1 MNSEIIATN
10 SEVQS
15 LDNILLPV
23 KETIETLQKGENILV
38 EAGNQIS
45 LLKYESAQ
53 VGSQDPLRVR
63 MNRHTSITCL
73 GNLFRNDPND
83 PYTHKDP
90 SKRITAKAR
99 AEILGTH
106 RIDFTLDD
114 EFGIYLPSADSHTDL
129 YLTLANKFGDGRV
142 EKLFDNITVVADES
156 LLVRRLQEITRPQ
169 YFEQNV
175 VPFLESRTTDL
186 EMPKWILNGNFLTGL
201 VKMIKG
207 SPDSRKPNYGRF
219 NMSVAHDWLSNVAKY
234 LEHGD
239 FVYVGS
245 KEEVYLLGVAKDD
258 DGSLYMQGTYTTS
271 SKPMLWF
278 SNNYLGHMSKSD
290 MQRPMFKGD
299 GPCNV
304 ARYRTS
310 NPPSFDEQ
318 PFIFTAM
325 GRSQDCKNSI
335 FTGEPDL
342 ITGDLSEAL
351 THFRTTDFKEFEDV
365 VKNYANKVNEPTPN
379 AKPNGRFF
387 IKIAP
392 CFFF

>member
-1 MNSEIIATN
+1 MSQELVTTNSEID
-10 SEVQS
+10 S
-15 LDNILLPV
+15 LDDILLPV
-23 KETIETLQKGENILV
+23 KETIEPLQKGENILV
-38 EAGNQIS
+38 EAGNKIT
-45 LLKYESAQ
+45 LLKYEGAEI
-53 VGSQDPLRVR
+53 GSSDPLDVR
-63 MNRHTSITCL
+63 INRHTSVYCI
-73 GNLFRNDPND
+73 GNILMPMEND

-114 EFGIYLPSADSHTDL
+114 EFGIHLPSADSHTDL

-142 EKLFDNITVVADES
+142 EKVFDNITIIADES
-156 LLVRRLQEITRPQ
+156 LLIKRLQEIIRSQ

-175 VPFLESRTTDL
+175 VPFLEDRTTDL
-186 EMPKWILNGNFLTGL
+186 EMPKWISNGNLLTGL
-201 VKMIKG
+201 VKMIQG
-207 SPDSRKPNYGRF
+207 NSDSRKPNYVRF
-219 NMSVAHDWLSNVAKY
+219 NMFVAHDWLSNVAKN

-258 DGSLYMQGTYTTS
+258 DGSLYKQGTYTTS
-271 SKPMLWF
+271 TKPMLWF
-278 SNNYLGHMSKSD
+278 SNNYLGHMNKFD
-290 MQRPMFKGD
+290 MQRPMFKGN
-299 GPCNV
+299 GPYNV

-325 GRSQDCKNSI
+325 GRNQDCKNFI

-342 ITGDLSEAL
+342 ITGDLTEAL
-351 THFRTTDFKEFEDV
+351 SHFRTTDFKEFEDV
-365 VKNYANKVNEPTPN
+365 IINYANKVNEPTPN

-387 IKIAP
+387 Y
-392 CFFF
+392 